1 MRKTILIMI
10 LVIVAS
16 FLIFSLSFSQGE
28 KTPSATDTAKK
39 EMLKQETT
47 AKQETAQQDTAKKE
61 MLKQETTAE
70 QEAAKQDTTKKEAV
84 KQDTTKKEAAK
95 AETTKVVHKYIG
107 TAKCKMCHNSE
118 AKGKIYDKWASTG
131 HAQAYLTLANEQ
143 SKSIAKNMQ
152 IEDAQKSAKCLKCH
166 VTGYKEATGDKY
178 SMEEGVTCEACH
190 GPGEHY
196 WLMKVMQD
204 KKLAMQ
210 NGLVEP
216 TEKLCV
222 KCHNQESPTY
232 KEFKYAE
239 AYKLIEHHAPKA
251 APKTEKK

>member
-1 MRKTILIMI
+1 MRKTILIII

-16 FLIFSLSFSQGE
+16 FLVFSLSFSQGE
-28 KTPSATDTAKK
+28 KTPSVADTAKKEMLKQETTVKQETAKQDTAKK

-47 AKQETAQQDTAKKE
+47 AKQETA
-61 MLKQETTAE
+61 
-70 QEAAKQDTTKKEAV
+70 

-107 TAKCKMCHNSE
+107 TAKCKMCHNGE
-118 AKGKIYDKWASTG
+118 AKGKIYDKWATTG

-143 SKSIAKNMQ
+143 SKTIAKNMK
-152 IEDAQKSAKCLKCH
+152 IEDAQKSEKCLKCH
-166 VTGYKEATGDKY
+166 VTGYKEATGEKY

-222 KCHNQESPTY
+222 ACHNQESPTF

-239 AYKLIEHHAPKA
+239 AYKLVEHHAPKA
-251 APKTEKK
+251 PAKTEKK

>member
-1 MRKTILIMI
+1 MRKIILIMV

-28 KTPSATDTAKK
+28 KTPSAADTVKK
-39 EMLKQETT
+39 EMPKQEAT
-47 AKQETAQQDTAKKE
+47 ATQEEAKP
-61 MLKQETTAE
+61 
-70 QEAAKQDTTKKEAV
+70 DTTKKEAAIPDTTKKEEA

-95 AETTKVVHKYIG
+95 AESTKVVHKYIG
-107 TAKCKMCHNSE
+107 TAKCKMCHNGE

-143 SKSIAKNMQ
+143 SKTIAKNMK
-152 IEDAQKSAKCLKCH
+152 IEDAQKSEKCLKCH

-178 SMEEGVTCEACH
+178 AMEEGVTCEACH
-190 GPGEHY
+190 GAGEHY

-222 KCHNQESPTY
+222 KCHNQESPTF

-239 AYKLIEHHAPKA
+239 AYKLVEHHAPKA